1 MQILER
7 FRGKKSRKSQ
17 RLIVLSGLM
26 LLSLAAFAGNV
37 SDDDVA
43 EMSLD
48 EAIDLAYEEYIRQVS
63 PEALRPYAALTIKGD
78 SQVGSEILTE
88 FVRRHNPDF
97 DPEIARQFLKIGRRY
112 GIRGDVALCQAIVE
126 TGWFTY
132 SGGTAVTPDCHNYCG
147 LGVTSKGLSGASFDT
162 VAEGVTAHIQHLY
175 AYCTADGLPS
185 GERLIDPRYSM
196 VSRGSARRWH
206 DLNGRWAMNNRYST
220 AILAVYASLN
230 EFVSIKKCRKQN

>member
-7 FRGKKSRKSQ
+7 FHSQESRKSQ
-17 RLIVLSGLM
+17 RLIILMCM
-26 LLSLAAFAGNV
+26 LLLAVSSFAGNT
-37 SDDDVA
+37 DNDDVA
-43 EMSLD
+43 ELSLD
-48 EAIDLAYEEYIRQVS
+48 EAIDMAYEEYIRQVS
-63 PEALRPYAALTIKGD
+63 PEALRPFAALTIQGD
-78 SQVGSEILTE
+78 SRFGAEILTD

-97 DPEIARQFLKIGRRY
+97 DSEIAREFIEVGSRY

-126 TGWFTY
+126 TGWFKY

-147 LGVTSKGLSGASFDT
+147 LGVTARGCAGARFDT
-162 VAEGVTAHIQHLY
+162 VADGVTAHIQHLY
-175 AYCTADGLPS
+175 AYSTCGALPR

-206 DLNGRWAMNNRYST
+206 DLNGRWAMNSRYST

-230 EFVSIKKCRKQN
+230 EFVCNQ